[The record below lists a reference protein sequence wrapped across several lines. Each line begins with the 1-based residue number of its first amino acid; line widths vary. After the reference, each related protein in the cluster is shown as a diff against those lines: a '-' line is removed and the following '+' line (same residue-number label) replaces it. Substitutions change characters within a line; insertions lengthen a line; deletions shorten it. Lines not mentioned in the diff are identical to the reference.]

1 MTVNELLTRVSS
13 YELTQWMAFER
24 VNGPLG
30 RQYSEDMLANIHEQ
44 LQAIQFIL
52 GRMSAGE
59 DSPVPAPH
67 RMLRPHEVLMPHNE
81 QVSDEMDLDSFVQ
94 YMESEEKVV
103 PTPEKRQQLPG
114 T

>member
-1 MTVNELLTRVSS
+1 MTVNELLTKLSS
-13 YELTQWMAFER
+13 YELSQWMAFER

-30 RQYSEDMLANIHEQ
+30 RQYGDDMAANIHEQ

-52 GRMSAGE
+52 GRMSAGA

-67 RMLRPHEVLMPHNE
+67 RVLRPHEVLSKHTVE
-81 QVSDEMDLDSFVQ
+81 SYETEDTEEMDLELFSSI
-94 YMESEEKVV
+94 MEINGR
-103 PTPEKRQQLPG
+103 TLPG